1 MKSKVKDHCDH
12 CHSTTHVQA
21 GKMGLQQSLKIAG
34 EEEAM
39 HGRPRLQTNEK
50 LGFYVAKHKHRG

>member
-1 MKSKVKDHCDH
+1 
-12 CHSTTHVQA
+12 
-21 GKMGLQQSLKIAG
+21 MGLQQSLKIAG